1 MFQKRQVSKS
11 PVSVSLV
18 SGIIDVCFDNELIV
32 LLWPVVCE
40 SKHLVIRS
48 ILRFLIGPGAR
59 ANVDIAHWSYKWTGS
74 RDKAKMDYKMSTYL
88 IRENCVSWVQVKVF
102 SSLTKCYSSS
112 CGRSLVTSPAWL
124 TFHQPTIHQRAQKI
138 TCTQY
143 CLLATLLTSNPLCLG
158 GSIAWRALK
167 LAALLWHG

>member
-1 MFQKRQVSKS
+1 MFLKRRVSKS

-18 SGIIDVCFDNELIV
+18 SGIIDVCFDDELIV

-74 RDKAKMDYKMSTYL
+74 RDKAKMDYEINTYL
-88 IRENCVSWVQVKVF
+88 IRENGVQGKVC

-112 CGRSLVTSPAWL
+112 CGRSLVTSPARL
-124 TFHQPTIHQRAQKI
+124 TFPQPTIHQRAQKI

-143 CLLATLLTSNPLCLG
+143 CLLATLLTSNSLCLCSRCSPLTRLTSTRG
-158 GSIAWRALK
+158 
-167 LAALLWHG
+167 